1 MNKKLLNRMVILTI
15 RDRFYGRIV
24 KESLKGV
31 VII

>member
-1 MNKKLLNRMVILTI
+1 MNKKLLNRVVILTI
-15 RDRFYGRIV
+15 KDRFYGRIM

>member
-1 MNKKLLNRMVILTI
+1 MNKKLLNRVVILTI
-15 RDRFYGRIV
+15 RDGFYGRIM